1 MNPKKKKYKENHM
14 YSHYKRIAESK
25 MQSEMF
31 KNSQRKRHI
40 ALAEQQSR
48 LAANFSTEIMRGRIQ

>member
-31 KNSQRKRHI
+31 KNRQRKRHI
-40 ALAEQQSR
+40 ALAEQ
-48 LAANFSTEIMRGRIQ
+48 